1 MTKDAKKVIKQGF
14 MFRCNS
20 AGATGNG
27 LIPFEN
33 CLQYETEELGNRDI
47 YYTIRDIYSIYV
59 DMRKSPKRINPVVL
73 KAAANYFRM
82 TGCSQL
88 CGIWGCANQHQ
99 VEAYYGDPDQKIELP
114 DNVFV
119 ASDLGPEGVL
129 VVAQIKSWREKI

>member
-1 MTKDAKKVIKQGF
+1 MTKDAKKVIEQGF

-27 LIPFEN
+27 LTPFEN
-33 CLQYETEELGNRDI
+33 CLQYETEELGN
-47 YYTIRDIYSIYV
+47 
-59 DMRKSPKRINPVVL
+59 
-73 KAAANYFRM
+73 
-82 TGCSQL
+82 
-88 CGIWGCANQHQ
+88 ANQHQ

-129 VVAQIKSWREKI
+129 VVAPIKSWREKI